1 MGDMDSMMSMVD
13 IMGSMD
19 CFVPKILVNGLG
31 QSEAK
36 YSTTNQKA

>member
-1 MGDMDSMMSMVD
+1 MGDMDSMMGMVD

-19 CFVPKILVNGLG
+19 CFVSKILVNVLS